1 VDLGKRLKEAR
12 ERADL
17 SQEALAR
24 RADVSTVAVSQIEQ
38 GRTKEPHYHTLHR
51 LSKVL
56 GVSPHWLYTGEE
68 LEEPIL
74 AGKAEAPEA
83 GSDKHPAEEHEEER
97 RVPSLGELLERA
109 GAATRWFV
117 MPHEEWLAAFRGRDT
132 AEAAQKLVDIARQ
145 MKEESKALMPL
156 LFTGPPDP
164 LGNPTLPR
172 EYLDFWQ
179 QAAQRR
185 IRTYLALENLE
196 KDAEAPEILRYQA
209 RRLAQRM
216 REGFGHPAPPPE
228 EHAAGMSYVS

>member
-1 VDLGKRLKEAR
+1 VEAR
-12 ERADL
+12 VDIGERIRIARKRAGL
-17 SQEALAR
+17 SQEEVAR
-24 RADVSTVAVSQIEQ
+24 RAGMSLKGMAYIER
-38 GRTKEPHYHTLHR
+38 GRIEDPHYSSLAGIAEA
-51 LSKVL
+51 L
-56 GVSPHWLYTGEE
+56 GVSVGELVGEE
-68 LEEPIL
+68 QAAVPKD
-74 AGKAEAPEA
+74 KAPTEM
-83 GSDKHPAEEHEEER
+83 GQEEER
-97 RVPSLGELLERA
+97 RVLSLGELLEEA

-145 MKEESKALMPL
+145 MQEESKALMPL